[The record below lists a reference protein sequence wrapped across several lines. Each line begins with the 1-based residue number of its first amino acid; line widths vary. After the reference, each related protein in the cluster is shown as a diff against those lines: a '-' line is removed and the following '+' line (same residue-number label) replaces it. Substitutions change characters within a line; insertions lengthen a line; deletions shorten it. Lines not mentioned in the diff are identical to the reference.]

1 MKMKTFVI
9 FVLVA
14 LFVILF
20 VQNSQLASLKFYFW
34 NIYAPQFVLVFFVFL
49 IGLLVGFL
57 AARIEKKKDKK
68 SVEKIP
74 PPSMPKSQP

>member
-1 MKMKTFVI
+1 MKTLAI
-9 FVLVA
+9 LVLVV

-20 VQNSQLASLKFYFW
+20 IQNSQLASVKFYFW
-34 NIYAPQFVLVFFVFL
+34 NIYAPQFILVFFVFL

-74 PPSMPKSQP
+74 PPPVPKPQP